1 MTLRKFP
8 PISQPPPP
16 DPQAISMRLAE
27 RGGAGGGRK
36 AIKER
41 GRAHKLLYEHLT
53 QLRKVQTKSMYLRLN
68 EAPTKC

>member
-27 RGGAGGGRK
+27 GGGGE

-41 GRAHKLLYEHLT
+41 GRAHELLYEHLT
-53 QLRKVQTKSMYLRLN
+53 QLRRYRLN
-68 EAPTKC
+68 QCIYV

>member
-16 DPQAISMRLAE
+16 DPQAIRMRLAE
-27 RGGAGGGRK
+27 GGGGGRK

-41 GRAHKLLYEHLT
+41 GRAHKLLYEHLNT
-53 QLRKVQTKSMYLRLN
+53 EGTD
-68 EAPTKC
+68 

>member
-27 RGGAGGGRK
+27 AGGRGRK

-53 QLRKVQTKSMYLRLN
+53 QLRRYRLN
-68 EAPTKC
+68 QCIYV